1 MLISKKKR
9 KENIA
14 EYLLYMWQIEDMIR
28 ALDFDITKIK
38 ESIIDKYDQ
47 PEDIKSEMTEWYDNL
62 IEMMKI
68 EQIQSSG
75 HLQINKNIIIDLT
88 DLHLRLLK
96 ETKEIS
102 YQTVFYAILPE
113 ISAFRNKHDDQVTV
127 DIEICFTILYGIL
140 ILNLKGQ
147 EITTETK
154 NALSKISKFI
164 SVLAF
169 KFKQSEQGDLDQN

>member
-1 MLISKKKR
+1 MLISKQKR

-28 ALDFDITKIK
+28 ALEFDINKIK
-38 ESIIDKYDQ
+38 VAIIEKYDQ
-47 PEDIKSEMTEWYDNL
+47 PEEVKNEMVDWYENL

-68 EQIQSSG
+68 EHVKESG
-75 HLQINKNIIIDLT
+75 HLQINKNIVIDLT

-96 ETKEIS
+96 ETKEVA
-102 YQTVFYAILPE
+102 YQTAFYQALPE
-113 ISAFRNKHDDQVTV
+113 ISAFRNKNNDQDTP

-147 EITTETK
+147 ELTDDTKAAMAPITK
-154 NALSKISKFI
+154 YI
-164 SVLAF
+164 SVLAK
-169 KFKQSEQGDLDQN
+169 KFKLYESGDLELN

>member
-1 MLISKKKR
+1 MLISKQKR

-28 ALDFDITKIK
+28 ALDFDIVKIK

-47 PEDIKSEMTEWYDNL
+47 PDSVKAEMKDWYENL

-68 EQIQSSG
+68 EYIQNAG
-75 HLQINKNIIIDLT
+75 HLQINKNIVIDLT

-96 ETKEIS
+96 ETKEIA
-102 YQTVFYAILPE
+102 YQTAFYQILPE
-113 ISAFRNKHDDQVTV
+113 ISAFRTKNDDQNTV

-147 EITTETK
+147 EISKETK
-154 NALSKISKFI
+154 GALTKISKFI
-164 SVLAF
+164 SVLAL
-169 KFKQSEQGDLDQN
+169 KFKQHEQGELQLD